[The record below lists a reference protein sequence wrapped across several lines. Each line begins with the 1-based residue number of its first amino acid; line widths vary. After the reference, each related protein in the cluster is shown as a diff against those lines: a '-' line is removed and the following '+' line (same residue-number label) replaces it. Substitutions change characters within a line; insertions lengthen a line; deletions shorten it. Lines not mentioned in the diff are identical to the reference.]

1 MPVGPFALTTLADVK
16 EHLRIEAADSTED
29 TFLEKLID
37 RCTSRIES
45 YVNRKLKKRSYTE
58 LYDGSGTQKLLLNQF
73 PITALTSVNID
84 QGQDFL
90 PSTDVDIEAIV
101 IQAEEGL
108 LSWSGVVNSSSAFN
122 AGIWSAGVRN
132 IQVVY
137 EAGYDPIP
145 DDLAAACIKL
155 VAVEFNRAR
164 EGADAFTAE
173 GTAGHSVTWIQG
185 MPQEIDEMLLAYRRP
200 Y

>member
-1 MPVGPFALTTLADVK
+1 MPVGLFALTTLADVK

-45 YVNRKLKKRSYTE
+45 HVNRKLKKRSYAE

-164 EGADAFTAE
+164 EGADAFAAE
-173 GTAGHSVTWIQG
+173 ATAGHSVTWIQG

>member
-1 MPVGPFALTTLADVK
+1 MPVGLFALTTLADVK

-45 YVNRKLKKRSYTE
+45 HVNRKLKERTFTE
-58 LYDGSGTQKLLLNQF
+58 LYDGSGTQELLLNQF
-73 PITALTSVNID
+73 PIVSVASVNID
-84 QGQDFL
+84 QGQDFGAATEIDL
-90 PSTDVDIEAIV
+90 DAI
-101 IQAEEGL
+101 IIRSEEGL
-108 LSWSGVVNSSSAFN
+108 LSWGGVTDVVGGFN
-122 AGIWSAGVRN
+122 TGIWTAGVRN
-132 IQVVY
+132 IRVEY
-137 EAGYDPIP
+137 DAGYDPIP

-164 EGADAFTAE
+164 EGADAFTSE
-173 GTAGHSVTWIQG
+173 GTAGHSVTWVQG
-185 MPQEIDEMLLAYRRP
+185 IPQEIDEMLLAYRRP